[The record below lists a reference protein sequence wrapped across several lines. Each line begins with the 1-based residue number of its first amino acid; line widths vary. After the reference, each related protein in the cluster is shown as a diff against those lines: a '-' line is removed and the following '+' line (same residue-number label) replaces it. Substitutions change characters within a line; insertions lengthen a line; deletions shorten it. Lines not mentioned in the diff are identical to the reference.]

1 MALRNPS
8 ALAVAAVALVAGA
21 GVGTGTAALLS
32 IARPWRVGEFDPQGE
47 AVRVTDA
54 SPKVAVDATTYLFGT
69 LALGNEGRHTFVIRN
84 VGTQP
89 LALTKGATSCSCTVA
104 DFDSRHG
111 GDDAAEKAIPPGGQ
125 AEVRLMWKGK
135 ADGPFRQQAT
145 VLTNDPG
152 RPEIVFIIEGM
163 VVPAWRAL
171 PPTIVVTRVTAG
183 SGERAT
189 SDLYTFGDIPPTVT
203 STSLLNAQ
211 TERFFRLSTEPLPP
225 DALAAEKG
233 ATGGVRLVVD
243 VLPEAEI
250 GNLKQTARVT
260 LKTAE
265 ELTVDVPIEASVSGA
280 LTLAGSAWESGRQVL
295 ALGMVP
301 GRTGGR
307 WDLFLAAKGPHRD
320 TVRPTV
326 REVVPESLQV
336 TVGEP
341 TPLGN
346 GNVMRIPIT
355 VVVPAGSVPSV
366 NNCTKQAPGGRIVL
380 DTGHPESPTLS
391 IKVCVTVT
399 P

>member
-1 MALRNPS
+1 MAPRNPS
-8 ALAVAAVALVAGA
+8 ALAVAALALVAGA
-21 GVGTGTAALLS
+21 GFGTGTAALLAVS
-32 IARPWRVGEFDPQGE
+32 RPWRVGEFDPQGE

-54 SPKVAVDATTYLFGT
+54 SPKVEVDATTHQFGT

-84 VGTQP
+84 AGTQP
-89 LALTKGATSCSCTVA
+89 LTLTKGATSCSCTVA

-111 GDDAAEKAIPPGGQ
+111 GDDTAEKAIPPGGQ

-152 RPEIVFIIEGM
+152 RPEIVFIIEGL

-183 SGERAT
+183 SAQQAT
-189 SDLYTFGDIPPTVT
+189 ADLYTFGDTPPTVT
-203 STSLLNAQ
+203 STSLLNPQ
-211 TERFFRLSTEPLPP
+211 TERFFRVSTEPLPP

-243 VLPEAEI
+243 VLPDAEI
-250 GNLKQTARVT
+250 GNLKQTARIL
-260 LKTAE
+260 LKTTE

-280 LTLAGSAWESGRQVL
+280 LTLAGNSWDSGRQVL
-295 ALGMVP
+295 ALGTVP
-301 GRTGGR
+301 GRTGGK
-307 WDLFLAAKGPHRD
+307 WDLFLAAKGPHRES
-320 TVRPTV
+320 VRPTV

-336 TVGEP
+336 TVGDP

-346 GNVMRIPIT
+346 GNVMRVPIT
-355 VVVPAGSVPSV
+355 VVLPAGSAASV
-366 NNCTKQAPGGRIVL
+366 HNCTKQAPGGRIVL
-380 DTGHPESPTLS
+380 DTGHPDSPTLS